1 MIDTQN
7 ETIITLTE
15 AARLLPR
22 RRAGRP
28 VHVSCLYRWAQ
39 IGCRGVRLE
48 IVQIGG
54 TKCTS
59 REAMQRFFDSLT
71 AQSEGQPVA
80 PPPRSK
86 SRRKQIEAAEIRL
99 AAAGI

>member
-1 MIDTQN
+1 MIDTQT

-59 REAMQRFFDSLT
+59 REAMQRFFGRLT
-71 AQSEGQPVA
+71 AQANGQPVA

-86 SRRKQIEAAEIRL
+86 SRQRQIDAAEKRL